1 MARALDKVASR
12 SRSAPCTAPPSKLR
26 TPQPGR
32 ACHSVR
38 RCVCRGTCLARGGTR
53 PAALRGTPSYCV
65 GCFRGS
71 ENVGGNTWLS
81 LQGVVFRINRDVVV
95 DQGQL
100 LQSWT
105 DRGRQNFVPMCS
117 PLGMSSRVKPARR
130 FAAVLGGPN
139 VCAGASSALF
149 YRLRPDCAVSLPA
162 SASAPPCARSSS
174 TCANQVAQPG
184 PFNFRHAPWPRR
196 LQEPRPAAHTL
207 HTCTHAQTQGVST
220 RCCVAQIQPLQISS
234 GDPRRRRW
242 FCCRVL
248 SITEKGALPVF
259 QGRAQRQLT
268 LCAVSS

>member
-1 MARALDKVASR
+1 MCA
-12 SRSAPCTAPPSKLR
+12 
-26 TPQPGR
+26 
-32 ACHSVR
+32 
-38 RCVCRGTCLARGGTR
+38 GTCLARGGTR

-65 GCFRGS
+65 GCSRGS

-81 LQGVVFRINRDVVV
+81 LQRVVFRINRDVVV

-105 DRGRQNFVPMCS
+105 DRGQQNFVHICS

-130 FAAVLGGPN
+130 FAAVLGGPR
-139 VCAGASSALF
+139 VSAEATSALF

-207 HTCTHAQTQGVST
+207 HMHTRADTGRVNAMLCRTDTAAANQQWGPSKTALVLLPRFVDHRKRRASRVSGKGPASADLV
-220 RCCVAQIQPLQISS
+220 CCFFI
-234 GDPRRRRW
+234 GNRW
-242 FCCRVL
+242 GGQRGG
-248 SITEKGALPVF
+248 KG
-259 QGRAQRQLT
+259 GW
-268 LCAVSS
+268 C